1 MLPDFNER
9 FNMKKIYTIIT
20 VLMLAMLTSCGE
32 STEISETIVT
42 TENSQT
48 EDTTESNTE
57 TETIPEQSEKAT
69 APVEEVGYEGM
80 TAVYADSL
88 KDGEYNI
95 TVDSSSSMFKITEC
109 SLKVEN
115 GEMTAKMTMSGTG
128 YAYLYMGTGDEAS
141 VASESDYINY
151 ENNGGVHSFTVPVE
165 ALDKEI
171 DCAAFSKKKEEWYD
185 RKLVFRADSIPISA
199 FADGS
204 INTAE
209 SLGLADGE
217 YTIDVTLEGGSGKST
232 IQSPTKLTVTSGE
245 AFAELIWSSNN
256 YDYMIIDGEKYLPVS
271 MEENSVFE
279 IPVTVF
285 DHKITVSADTTAMSQ
300 PHEIEYT
307 LYFDSDSLSE
317 Q

>member
-20 VLMLAMLTSCGE
+20 ILMLAMLASCGE
-32 STEISETIVT
+32 SAEISEKVVT
-42 TENSQT
+42 TENSRT

-57 TETIPEQSEKAT
+57 SESVSDASVKAT

-80 TAVYADSL
+80 TAVYGDSL

-128 YAYLYMGTGDEAS
+128 YAYLYMGTGDAAAAVS
-141 VASESDYINY
+141 DSDYIHY

>member
-1 MLPDFNER
+1 
-9 FNMKKIYTIIT
+9 MKKIYTIIT

-42 TENSQT
+42 TDNSQT

-57 TETIPEQSEKAT
+57 SESVSDASVKAT

-80 TAVYADSL
+80 TAVYGDSL

-128 YAYLYMGTGDEAS
+128 YAYLYMGTGDEAAT
-141 VASESDYINY
+141 ASESDYINY
-151 ENNGGVHSFTVPVE
+151 EDNGGVHSFTVSVE

-185 RKLVFRADSIPISA
+185 RKLVFRADSLPISA
-199 FADGS
+199 FADGVV
-204 INTAE
+204 NTAE
-209 SLGLADGE
+209 SLALADGE

-232 IQSPTKLTVTSGE
+232 VQSPTKLTVKNGE

-256 YDYMIIDGEKYLPVS
+256 YDYMVVDGEKYLPVI

-285 DHKITVSADTTAMSQ
+285 DHKITVLADTTAMSQ

>member
-128 YAYLYMGTGDEAS
+128 YAYLYMGTGDEAAT
-141 VASESDYINY
+141 ASESDYINY
-151 ENNGGVHSFTVPVE
+151 DDNGGVHSFSVPVE

-256 YDYMIIDGEKYLPVS
+256 YDYMIIEGEKYLPVS
-271 MEENSVFE
+271 MEENSVFG

>member
-1 MLPDFNER
+1 
-9 FNMKKIYTIIT
+9 MKKIYTIIT

-128 YAYLYMGTGDEAS
+128 YAYLYMGTGDEAAT
-141 VASESDYINY
+141 ASESDYINY
-151 ENNGGVHSFTVPVE
+151 EDNGGVHSFTVPVE

-185 RKLVFRADSIPISA
+185 RKLVFRADSLPIYV

-232 IQSPTKLTVTSGE
+232 VQSPTKLTVTNGE